1 MSRAGTFWCRLAWI
15 PRVVLLLAL
24 AAPVRGIDPDL
35 PFAELVQAQWR
46 QDAGLAQDTVYT
58 LEQTRDGFLWI
69 GTRGGLS
76 RFDGVRFRNFGRAE
90 LRLEKSTRVQA
101 LKEDTAGALW
111 IGTGSGEL
119 LRYQD
124 GEFRSYGPAD
134 GLIAEGRPVGRIVGF
149 AVGKAGEFWVG
160 THSNGVFRR
169 QGERFEKIDTAPL
182 LSPITRLAVD
192 EDGDLWISTI
202 GSGVLRLRSGQP
214 HLHLTSRDGLPN
226 DFVGGIIAARG
237 GGVYM
242 ATHSGICRYKN
253 SRFEVWGK
261 EAGLEYPHTTAIR
274 EDRNGNVF
282 FATFGGGLHRLR
294 PDGVLEKPRPGKWG
308 WNDLAWDIFEDHS
321 GMIWLGTVDQGLRLF
336 AQGSFATW
344 QAHGGPR
351 ELGSRLVT
359 VVREDVDGT
368 WWIGTRN
375 NGLHW
380 RRNGVFGHSI
390 FGHIGRAQ
398 GLAADTIWS
407 LARGSDSLWVGTDRG
422 LYRVFSDRAEAVP
435 LPFSSPQPA
444 ILSLELEGYLL
455 WVGTARGLVRLGAG
469 ETPPRIFGFD
479 AAQPAPR
486 IHDIERDRQ
495 GNLFVATSTGLARLE
510 EESLRLVAEFD
521 FANSGEPLAL
531 HLDSGGALWVL
542 TASRLARLGPGGIKT
557 LGPADGLPAD
567 GLYGLVEDAQ
577 ANFWL
582 GTSSGIVRVSRA
594 ALTARLAGE
603 LVLLPLARYGRF
615 DGIEPGAIEGF
626 GKRAQLGRDERVHF
640 PTFGGVAIF
649 DPAQLRAAAA
659 PAALIDSVDIDG
671 VPLGRGETANLQGN
685 RHQLVFHLSAP
696 LPHAGSQVQM
706 RYRLLG
712 VDPDWIEADASRQ
725 ATYSGLL
732 PGRYVF
738 EAQASTTAGV
748 YLSQPARFTFE
759 VRAGFFQSW
768 RFPAVL
774 TLALA
779 AGIWLFHLGRAR
791 QILENGREL
800 DRRIA
805 KATAD
810 IQALHGLL
818 PICGSCHK
826 VRDDRGYWQQVETF
840 LAQSTELKLTHSFCP
855 DCAARLL
862 EEMDETPQSRHIG

>member
-1 MSRAGTFWCRLAWI
+1 MIRPSGCRWLPWAFF
-15 PRVVLLLAL
+15 LLANT
-24 AAPVRGIDPDL
+24 APVLAIDPDL
-35 PFAELVQAQWR
+35 PFAELVQAQWQ

-58 LEQTRDGFLWI
+58 LEQTRDGFLWV

-90 LRLEKSTRVQA
+90 LGLEKSTRVQA
-101 LKEDTAGALW
+101 LKEDAAGALW

-124 GEFRSYGPAD
+124 GEFRAYGPAD
-134 GLIAEGRPVGRIVGF
+134 GLVAEGRPIGRIVGF
-149 AVGKAGEFWVG
+149 AVGKAGELWVG

-169 QGERFEKIDTAPL
+169 HGERFEKIDTEPL
-182 LSPITRLAVD
+182 LSPITRLAID
-192 EDGDLWISTI
+192 DDGDLWISTI
-202 GSGVLRLRSGQP
+202 GSGVLRLRSGEP
-214 HLHLTSRDGLPN
+214 RLHLTSRDGLPN

-242 ATHSGICRYKN
+242 ATHSGICRYQN
-253 SRFEVWGK
+253 GRFEVWGK
-261 EAGLEYPHTTAIR
+261 KEGLANAHTTAIR

-294 PDGVLEKPRPGKWG
+294 PDGVLEKPRPGERG

-344 QAHGGPR
+344 RAHGGPR

-359 VVREDVDGT
+359 VVTEDDGGT
-368 WWIGTRN
+368 WWIGTRD

-380 RRNGVFGHSI
+380 QRNGVFGR
-390 FGHIGRAQ
+390 IGRAH

-407 LARGSDSLWVGTDRG
+407 LASGGDTLWVGTDRG
-422 LYRVFSDRAEAVP
+422 LYRVFADRAEAVT
-435 LPFSSPQPA
+435 LPFPNPQPA
-444 ILSLELEGYLL
+444 ILSLEPVGDLL
-455 WVGTARGLVRLGAG
+455 WVGTARGLVRLSADG
-469 ETPPRIFGFD
+469 TPPRVFGF
-479 AAQPAPR
+479 ASAQPAPR
-486 IHDIERDRQ
+486 IHDLELDRQ
-495 GNLFVATSTGLARLE
+495 GRLFVATSLGLARLE
-510 EESLRLVAEFD
+510 EESLRLLAEFD
-521 FANSGEPLAL
+521 FEGSGEPLAL
-531 HLDSGGALWVL
+531 QLDSGGALWVL
-542 TASRLARLGPGGIKT
+542 TASRLGRVDPAGIVT

-567 GLYGLVEDAQ
+567 GLYGLVEDGQ

-594 ALTARLAGE
+594 ALEARLAGE
-603 LVLLPLARYGRF
+603 PALLPLTRFGRF
-615 DGIEPGAIEGF
+615 DGIDPGAIEGF
-626 GKRAQLGRDERVHF
+626 GPRAHLGRDGRVHF

-649 DPAQLRAAAA
+649 EPAQLRAAVV
-659 PAALIDSVDIDG
+659 PAALIDGIEVDG
-671 VPLGRGETANLQGN
+671 ALLGRGETASLEGN
-685 RHQLVFHLSAP
+685 RHHLVFRLAAP
-696 LPHAGSQVQM
+696 LPHAGSQVRM

-712 VDPDWIEADASRQ
+712 VDSDWIEADASRQ
-725 ATYSGLL
+725 ASYSGLL

-748 YLSQPARFTFE
+748 YLSQPTRFSFE
-759 VRAGFFQSW
+759 VRASFFQSW
-768 RFPAVL
+768 RFPALL
-774 TLALA
+774 TLGLA

-810 IQALHGLL
+810 IKALHGLL

-855 DCAARLL
+855 DCAAKIL
-862 EEMDETPQSRHIG
+862 EEMDETPQSRYIG